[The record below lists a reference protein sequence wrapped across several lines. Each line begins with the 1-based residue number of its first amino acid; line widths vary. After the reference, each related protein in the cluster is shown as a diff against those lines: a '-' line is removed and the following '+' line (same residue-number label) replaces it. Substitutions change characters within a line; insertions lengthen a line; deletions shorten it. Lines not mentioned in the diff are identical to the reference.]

1 MRRRVRV
8 VLVVIAVGAFLLM
21 LLYRR
26 TRAPVRRHV
35 GAVDV
40 NAAVA
45 FDRSPALAGLN
56 APVTAL
62 AAPDCRE
69 PGCDVSPPDDPDV
82 DEDTDTNDT
91 VAPPARVTP
100 AGAAIEQRSQ
110 GSRPAVPV
118 IASFDGLG
126 AGFTGPQNVRGG
138 RGMGNPS
145 DNTLA
150 VGPDH
155 IVQIVNGGMAVF
167 TKKGVL
173 FDTTGKVLYGPM
185 RSNAIFAG
193 FGGPCDVLSS
203 GDAVV
208 RYDQLAQ
215 RWLYVLPI
223 FSRDSTPAVELTRVS
238 LPGRPGQPGEAAPYG
253 LIKTPAPP
261 PPPSPPPTSAGQPPA
276 AGRGGGRGGRGPAG
290 PPRTGPYSM
299 CYAVSVTTDPLG
311 PYYRYQFIRPLF
323 PDYPRPAIWPD
334 GYYVPSS
341 TSDNFI
347 QKHAC
352 VVDRAKMLQGL
363 PATEQCIVIDGV
375 NFLNNA
381 DIDGRA
387 LPPDGAPNIV
397 MAAGGTQLHQLF
409 DDDGI
414 YAWQFH
420 VDWNDPTKTGLRG
433 PTKIAV
439 APYHY
444 LCNGQ
449 LTRCVPQRGDSN
461 RLDSQGD
468 KLMQRLVYRNV
479 NGHEAIVAL
488 HSINTAAGGGGVRWY
503 EFRLDAKRDP
513 ALFQQGTFAPDSL
526 YRWLASPGMDRKGNI
541 GIGYSFGGA
550 TEFPGQRFAARL
562 ANDPPGQ
569 LTFHESVL
577 AQGEAA
583 QPRQLRWEDYA
594 TTAMD
599 PSDDCTFWYVGDYVK
614 KDAAAYSSRI
624 GAFRVPGCREG
635 TVAGSSFYDT
645 NHDGIRNGAEP
656 GLSGWSI
663 AYAGGQA
670 GKVVTDAAG
679 AFTVTL
685 PADSVFA
692 DVNYTFSARVPTRS
706 GWTTTQ
712 PTRPLGTGVTR
723 TVNGY
728 RVHLEDDDFVTGVA
742 FGSVCTVPSRGA
754 HDAAYWLGPAG
765 ATAMSMRDSNWTRLF
780 DSIDV
785 ADGQG
790 RRIRIPRGPAG
801 YDTLRTWLPGAMR
814 GTEVQRRSAVFAVA
828 GLNVVSG
835 ATDGSATI
843 ADPVVGDWPQIRAL
857 LGRGSVAL
865 AAADT
870 TAVAQHIVVQYVTL
884 VEQLNGNAATITPFR
899 STGCPKPF

>member
-1 MRRRVRV
+1 MGQRIRF
-8 VLVVIAVGAFLLM
+8 VLLVIAVGALLLM
-21 LLYRR
+21 LLWRR
-26 TRAPVRRHV
+26 TRAPVRLRV
-35 GAVDV
+35 GTVEV
-40 NAAVA
+40 NVAVA
-45 FDRSPALAGLN
+45 FDRSPALAKLS
-56 APVTAL
+56 
-62 AAPDCRE
+62 AAATSPAAGDCRT
-69 PGCDVSPPDDPDV
+69 PGCGVSPPGDPDADADADANAAV
-82 DEDTDTNDT
+82 MS
-91 VAPPARVTP
+91 PARVMP
-100 AGAAIEQRSQ
+100 AGAAVEQRAQ
-110 GSRPAVPV
+110 GNRPALPV
-118 IASFDGLG
+118 LASFDGLG
-126 AGFTGPQNVRGG
+126 AGFSGPQSGSGG
-138 RGMGNPS
+138 RGFVNPS

-167 TKKGVL
+167 TKKGVR

-185 RSNAIFAG
+185 RSNAIFGG
-193 FGGPCDVLSS
+193 FGGPCDALSS

-223 FSRDSTPAVELTRVS
+223 FSRDTTRLADLTRVS
-238 LPGRPGQPGEAAPYG
+238 QPGRPGQPGEAAPRD

-261 PPPSPPPTSAGQPPA
+261 PPLPAPPA
-276 AGRGGGRGGRGPAG
+276 GPRGRGPGG
-290 PPRTGPYSM
+290 PRPPQVGTYSM
-299 CYAVSVTTDPLG
+299 CYAVSTTTDPLG
-311 PYYRYQFIRPLF
+311 PYYRYQFVRPLF

-363 PATEQCIVIDGV
+363 PATEQCLVIDGV

-381 DIDGRA
+381 DIDGQG
-387 LPPDGAPNIV
+387 LPPAGAPNVV
-397 MAAGGTQLHQLF
+397 MAAGGAQLHQIF

-414 YAWQFH
+414 YTWQFH
-420 VDWNDPTKTGLRG
+420 VDWNDPSKTGLRG
-433 PTKIAV
+433 PTRIAV

-449 LTRCVPQRGDSN
+449 LTKCVPQPGDTT

-479 NGHEAIVAL
+479 NGHESILAQ
-488 HSINTAAGGGGVRWY
+488 HSISTAAGGGGVRWY

-513 ALFQQGTFAPDSL
+513 VLFQQGTFAPDSL

-541 GIGYSFGGA
+541 GIGYSFGGV

-577 AQGEAA
+577 VQGEAA

-599 PSDDCTFWYVGDYVK
+599 PSDDCTFWYVGDYLK
-614 KDAAAYSSRI
+614 ENATTYSSRI

-635 TVAGSSFYDT
+635 TVAGSSFYDI
-645 NHDGIRNGAEP
+645 NHDGVRNGAEP
-656 GLSGWSI
+656 GLPGWAI
-663 AYAGGQA
+663 AYTGGQN
-670 GKVVTDAAG
+670 GKLVTDAAG

-685 PADSVFA
+685 PADPAYGNVTYDFSVPA
-692 DVNYTFSARVPTRS
+692 PSRS
-706 GWTTTQ
+706 GWIATT
-712 PTRPLGTGVTR
+712 PAKSPATGVTR
-723 TVNGY
+723 TANGY
-728 RVHLEDDDFVTGVA
+728 QVRLADRDFVTGVA

-754 HDAAYWLGPAG
+754 HDAAYWLSPAG
-765 ATAMSMRDSNWTRLF
+765 AKVMAARDSNWTRLF

-785 ADGQG
+785 ADRQG
-790 RRIRIPRGPAG
+790 GRIRIPRGPAG
-801 YDTLRTWLPGAMR
+801 FDTLRAWLPRAML
-814 GTEVQRRSAVFAVA
+814 GNQVQRRSAVFAVA
-828 GLNVVSG
+828 GLNVVSSSV
-835 ATDGSATI
+835 DGDATI
-843 ADPVVGDWPQIRAL
+843 ADPVLHDWPQIRAL

-865 AAADT
+865 AASDT
-870 TAVAQHIVVQYVTL
+870 TDAARQVVSQYSAL
-884 VEQLNGNAATITPFR
+884 VEQLNGNAATITPSR
-899 STGCPKPF
+899 PSGCPKPF